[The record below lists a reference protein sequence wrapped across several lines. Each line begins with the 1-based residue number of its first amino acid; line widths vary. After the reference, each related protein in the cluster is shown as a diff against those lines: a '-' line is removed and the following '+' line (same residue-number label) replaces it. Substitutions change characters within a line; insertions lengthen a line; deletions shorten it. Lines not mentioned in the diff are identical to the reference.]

1 MMTLSEHDF
10 QDFRM
15 NRIMLLKKKMLAK
28 NHPVNLANPENRV
41 QKMTQPI
48 LAQFQLNYSA
58 FQLDVDL
65 QLPSSG
71 ITVLFGHSG
80 SGKTTLLRCI
90 AGLQH
95 APQGF
100 LQINGEVW
108 QDSNQK
114 IFLPTY
120 KRNLGYVFQEA
131 NLFPH
136 LTVFGNL
143 CYGLKRIQQ
152 SSETE
157 HFKQVIELLGIEHL
171 MARMPE
177 RLSGGERQRVGIAR
191 ALVLNPEILLMDEPL
206 ASLDA
211 KRKQEILP
219 FLTRLHNELNVPV
232 LYVTHS
238 QQEVAQL
245 ADYLVLLAD
254 GKVQA
259 AGSLAETFSRLDL
272 PQAQDRQAASVWQV
286 NVVEHEVD
294 YHLTRVAFAGGELS
308 LPSIDAALGTPLRVQ
323 IYARDVS
330 ITLEVAK
337 ATSILNVLPAIIN
350 DMVDDESGQSMVRL
364 QVGSQPL
371 LAHITRKSAQLL
383 NLQTGMSVYVQVK
396 GTSILN

>member
-1 MMTLSEHDF
+1 
-10 QDFRM
+10 
-15 NRIMLLKKKMLAK
+15 MLLKRKFLTE
-28 NHPVNLANPENRV
+28 NHPVNRVNPENPDSD
-41 QKMTQPI
+41 KIT
-48 LAQFQLNYSA
+48 AQFQLNYGA

-65 QLPSSG
+65 RLPSSG

-95 APQGF
+95 APDGF
-100 LQINGEVW
+100 LEINGKVW
-108 QDSNQK
+108 QDSK
-114 IFLPTY
+114 RKLFLPTHQ
-120 KRNLGYVFQEA
+120 RALGYVFQEA
-131 NLFPH
+131 NLFAH
-136 LTVFGNL
+136 LTVLGNL
-143 CYGLKRIQQ
+143 CYGLKRIKQ

-219 FLTRLHNELNVPV
+219 FLTRLHNELNIPV

-259 AGSLAETFSRLDL
+259 AGLLSETLSRLDL
-272 PQAQDRQAASVWQV
+272 PQAQDRKAASVWQV
-286 NVVEHEVD
+286 SVVEHEVD
-294 YHLTRVAFAGGELS
+294 YHLTRVTFSGGELS
-308 LPSIDAALGTPLRVQ
+308 LPSINAAVGTLLRVQ
-323 IYARDVS
+323 IYASDVS
-330 ITLEVAK
+330 ITLEVSK
-337 ATSILNVLPAIIN
+337 ATSILNVLPATISDII
-350 DMVDDESGQSMVRL
+350 DDCENGQSVVRL

-383 NLQTGMSVYVQVK
+383 NLQAGMAVYVQIK